1 MGKDNSRRS
10 GFATGAERDA
20 ESSISDGQFPME
32 NLQPSVIEAHRKSAI
47 ENRRSKINDR
57 KSDLDISA
65 LRDE

>member
-1 MGKDNSRRS
+1 
-10 GFATGAERDA
+10 
-20 ESSISDGQFPME
+20 ME